1 METNNKQL
9 YSASGLSPFEP
20 VHPGGILA
28 EELKARGISQ
38 KNFAQSIGIQA
49 THLSAIIHEKRNI
62 TPAVAAKI
70 ESGLEDIPADM
81 WIKLQHQYNVD
92 IQRRKVNKDRLVS
105 GYSQL
110 DFKPAPMLAE
120 PGEKEMPVTIVI
132 PKEDK
137 SLLESLAKRMG
148 WFIAG
153 L

>member
-81 WIKLQHQYNVD
+81 WIKLQNQYNVD
-92 IQRRKVNKDRLVS
+92 VQRRKVNKNRLVS

-120 PGEKEMPVTIVI
+120 PDDDETPVTLVI
-132 PKEDK
+132 PKEDRL
-137 SLLESLAKRMG
+137 LLESLAKRMG
-148 WFIAG
+148 WLIAG